1 LQKLYEAER
10 TIDDYRAADKALD
23 SRLRAAKEEIHR
35 RSKKPRRPLGT
46 RALPS
51 NL

>member
-23 SRLRAAKEEIHR
+23 SRLRAAKEEIQAVEEAEETAAG
-35 RSKKPRRPLGT
+35 KP
-46 RALPS
+46 
-51 NL
+51 